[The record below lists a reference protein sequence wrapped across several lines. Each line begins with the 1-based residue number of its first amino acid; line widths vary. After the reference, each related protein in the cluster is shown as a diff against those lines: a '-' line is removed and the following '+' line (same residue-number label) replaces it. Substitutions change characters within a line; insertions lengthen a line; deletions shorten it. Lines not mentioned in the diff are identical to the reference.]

1 MLNRSFISACVVLL
15 LAGPAV
21 RAAEPGAWKAGAA
34 RVKITPGHLMWMSGY
49 ASRTKPAEG
58 TLHDLWAKALAVE
71 GPDGRRAVLV
81 TMDLVGI
88 PRALSQEVC
97 AELKQKYSL
106 PREAVLLS
114 VSHTHTG
121 PVVASNLNVMYT
133 LDEAQQKLVTDY
145 AADLR
150 ARLVAVV
157 GEALG
162 NLAPAELAWGIGHVT
177 FAVNRRNN
185 KEPDVPRLRER
196 GQLKGPVD
204 HDVPVLSIR
213 DKERKVRAVVFGY
226 ACHATVLSFY
236 QWSGDYP
243 GFAQIALEKM
253 YPDAVALFWAG
264 CGADQNP
271 LPRRTVSLAEE
282 YGGQLA
288 QGVKAVLDAP
298 MTPIAG
304 KLAAAYTEVSLPFA
318 DLPSRDQL
326 VKDSTSSDRYV
337 ANRAR
342 LLLGEIARSG
352 SLRGTYPY
360 PVQAWHFGP
369 DLTWVALGG
378 EVVVDYALRLKKE
391 LGRERTWVAGY
402 ANDVMAYIPS
412 LRVLK
417 EGGYEGGGA
426 MVYYGLPTVWG
437 PRVEEI
443 IVAAVHEQ
451 VGKVRAAVK

>member
-1 MLNRSFISACVVLL
+1 
-15 LAGPAV
+15 
-21 RAAEPGAWKAGAA
+21 
-34 RVKITPGHLMWMSGY
+34 
-49 ASRTKPAEG
+49 
-58 TLHDLWAKALAVE
+58 
-71 GPDGRRAVLV
+71 
-81 TMDLVGI
+81 
-88 PRALSQEVC
+88 
-97 AELKQKYSL
+97 
-106 PREAVLLS
+106 
-114 VSHTHTG
+114 
-121 PVVASNLNVMYT
+121 MYT